1 MRILSWTKILVS
13 NKIRENWVKIPMA
26 LAIIC
31 AYDLWFIWFF
41 LLQKVF
47 YIKQRIFKS
56 SRDIQWRVCT
66 KSNKIQILFL
76 SSIRTEIKSE

>member
-41 LLQKVF
+41 YCKFFFILNREYLNLAEIYTMKGMYKEQ
-47 YIKQRIFKS
+47 QN
-56 SRDIQWRVCT
+56 
-66 KSNKIQILFL
+66 SNTLP
-76 SSIRTEIKSE
+76 